1 MSGSMV
7 AGLSWHSRCLF
18 VRGVG
23 VAKGTFIVHQTFDE
37 FAARM
42 KSYSIP
48 STADF
53 LMPPTSAV
61 MNATGLSLKVVRGA
75 VSKINNSVI
84 SVYAP
89 GNSSSVEVFGFLSD
103 I

>member
-1 MSGSMV
+1 
-7 AGLSWHSRCLF
+7 
-18 VRGVG
+18 
-23 VAKGTFIVHQTFDE
+23 
-37 FAARM
+37 M

-75 VSKINNSVI
+75 VSKINNNVI

-89 GNSSSVEVFGFLSD
+89 GNSSSVEVFGFLFD
-103 I
+103 ISTSSVLLGVIVGIAIVGIFSM